1 LLQSLPNHLLVP
13 LLLMEIVQKLEQEV
27 EILEEELRGDPSLVL
42 AQRVEETVTTRLPI
56 EDREEEELSVSI

>member
-1 LLQSLPNHLLVP
+1 
-13 LLLMEIVQKLEQEV
+13 MEIVQKLEQEV